1 MQLWTVIALALGVV
15 LVGAATFSLTRPKA
29 LPPPDKPE
37 GKGGDKAAKKAADKP
52 ATKAADKPAAK
63 APAKEETKSEAKG
76 SSAPKSEGKGSSAP
90 KSEERKSQEPK
101 AAERTSSAGGE
112 GKKVPKISEA
122 IDEDDAE
129 LTLITLSPQMPS
141 LAKISGDD
149 ERDDEGLPT
158 DAPAKPIVVDDDA
171 AADEPTRASPF
182 ILVSASGQTDKG
194 QKRKNNE
201 DSYAVLDEHGLFVV
215 ADGMG
220 GYAGGEIASAL
231 TVEIIEKAFK
241 AQTFDGPPYENVPRR
256 GSELARSIQ
265 MANRAVYEKA
275 QSDPMLKGM
284 GTTVVAARF
293 SLNKQR
299 LYLGH
304 VGDSRCY
311 RLREG
316 KFEQI
321 TTDHT
326 MAALGFTGPAFA
338 HRLNRAVGTQ
348 PSVEIDLIIGRPRPG
363 DTYLLCSDGLSKM
376 VPDSE
381 LGEILIASNHPQKA
395 LDALIERANEKGG
408 HDNITAI
415 LVSVKNPVEYI
426 RSLSAAKQ
434 SS

>member
-1 MQLWTVIALALGVV
+1 MQLWTAIALALGVV
-15 LVGAATFSLTRPKA
+15 LVGAASFQLTRSKAPA
-29 LPPPDKPE
+29 LPGKPE
-37 GKGGDKAAKKAADKP
+37 GEGRGEAEAHKAAVPKKAPEKKAA
-52 ATKAADKPAAK
+52 T
-63 APAKEETKSEAKG
+63 APAKAEEEQ
-76 SSAPKSEGKGSSAP
+76 PV
-90 KSEERKSQEPK
+90 ERKSAGPQTPLPK
-101 AAERTSSAGGE
+101 LAEATE
-112 GKKVPKISEA
+112 EE
-122 IDEDDAE
+122 EDDSE

-141 LAKISGDD
+141 LAKVEGEGD
-149 ERDDEGLPT
+149 EREDEGLPT
-158 DAPAKPIVVDDDA
+158 DAPAKAIVVDDDA

-182 ILVSASGQTDKG
+182 ILVSAAGQTDKG

-201 DSYAVLDEHGLFVV
+201 DSYVVLDEHGLFVV

-220 GYAGGEIASAL
+220 GYAGGEVASAL

-241 AQTFDGPPYENVPRR
+241 SQKFEGPPYENVPRR

-265 MANRAVYEKA
+265 MANKAVYDKA
-275 QSDPMLKGM
+275 HADPMLKGM

-316 KFEQI
+316 KLEQI

-338 HRLNRAVGTQ
+338 HRLNRAVGTA
-348 PSVEIDLIIGRPRPG
+348 PSVEIDLIIGRPCPG

-376 VPDSE
+376 VPDA
-381 LGEILIASNHPQKA
+381 EIGDILVAEKHPQAA
-395 LDALIERANEKGG
+395 LDKLIERANEKGG

-415 LVSVKNPVEYI
+415 LVSVRNPAEYI
-426 RSLSAAKQ
+426 RSLREAKQ
-434 SS
+434 AS

>member
-1 MQLWTVIALALGVV
+1 
-15 LVGAATFSLTRPKA
+15 
-29 LPPPDKPE
+29 
-37 GKGGDKAAKKAADKP
+37 
-52 ATKAADKPAAK
+52 
-63 APAKEETKSEAKG
+63 
-76 SSAPKSEGKGSSAP
+76 
-90 KSEERKSQEPK
+90 
-101 AAERTSSAGGE
+101 
-112 GKKVPKISEA
+112 
-122 IDEDDAE
+122 
-129 LTLITLSPQMPS
+129 MPS

-149 ERDDEGLPT
+149 DRDDEEHP
-158 DAPAKPIVVDDDA
+158 DAPAKAIVVDDDA

-182 ILVSASGQTDKG
+182 ILVSAAGQTDKG

-201 DSYAVLDEHGLFVV
+201 DSYVVVDEHGLFVV

-231 TVEIIEKAFK
+231 TVEVIEKAFK
-241 AQTFDGPPYENVPRR
+241 TQTFEGPAYDNVPRR

-265 MANRAVYEKA
+265 MANKAVFEKA
-275 QSDPMLKGM
+275 GADPMLKGM

-316 KFEQI
+316 KLEQI

-348 PSVEIDLIIGRPRPG
+348 PSVEIDLIIGRPRP
-363 DTYLLCSDGLSKM
+363 DDAYLLCSDGLSKM
-376 VPDSE
+376 VPDEE
-381 LGEILIASNHPQKA
+381 LRQILVETKHPQQAIDKLIA
-395 LDALIERANEKGG
+395 RANEKGG

-415 LVSVKNPVEYI
+415 LVCVKSPAEYI
-426 RSLSAAKQ
+426 RSLREAST
-434 SS
+434 STEPS

>member
-1 MQLWTVIALALGVV
+1 MQLWTAIALALGVV
-15 LVGAATFSLTRPKA
+15 LVGAASFQLTRPKKA
-29 LPPPDKPE
+29 PPPADRGREEEPEESEAEDAEAKDDDAPKPAP
-37 GKGGDKAAKKAADKP
+37 KAKAKDADKLL
-52 ATKAADKPAAK
+52 
-63 APAKEETKSEAKG
+63 
-76 SSAPKSEGKGSSAP
+76 
-90 KSEERKSQEPK
+90 
-101 AAERTSSAGGE
+101 
-112 GKKVPKISEA
+112 PKIA
-122 IDEDDAE
+122 DPTDDEDDSE
-129 LTLITLSPQMPS
+129 LTVITLSPQMPS
-141 LAKISGDD
+141 LAKIDADGDD
-149 ERDDEGLPT
+149 ERDDEGLPS

-182 ILVSASGQTDKG
+182 ILVSAAGQTDQG

-201 DSYAVLDEHGLFVV
+201 DSYVVLDEHGLFVV

-231 TVEIIEKAFK
+231 TVEVIEKAFK
-241 AQTFDGPPYENVPRR
+241 AQKFEGPAYENVPRR

-265 MANRAVYEKA
+265 MANKAVYEKA
-275 QSDPMLKGM
+275 HSDPMLKGM

-316 KFEQI
+316 KLEQI

-326 MAALGFTGPAFA
+326 MASLGFTGPAFA
-338 HRLNRAVGTQ
+338 HRLHRAVGTQ
-348 PSVEIDLIIGRPRPG
+348 PSVEIDLIIGRPRPD

-376 VPDSE
+376 VPDE
-381 LGEILIASNHPQKA
+381 EIETLLVETKNPKKA
-395 LDALIERANEKGG
+395 IDALIARANEKGG

-415 LVSVKNPVEYI
+415 LVCVKSPAEYI
-426 RSLSAAKQ
+426 RSLRDEPQEAS
-434 SS
+434 

>member
-1 MQLWTVIALALGVV
+1 MQLWTAIALALGVV
-15 LVGAATFSLTRPKA
+15 LVGAAGFLLTRPKT
-29 LPPPDKPE
+29 LPSGSKGE
-37 GKGGDKAAKKAADKP
+37 GKGEGDKPGDAPEATAVARTSKP
-52 ATKAADKPAAK
+52 APERTSKPAPERLSK
-63 APAKEETKSEAKG
+63 PTPERTSKPAPER
-76 SSAPKSEGKGSSAP
+76 SSKPAP
-90 KSEERKSQEPK
+90 
-101 AAERTSSAGGE
+101 ERTSSD
-112 GKKVPKISEA
+112 KLLPKIAEPNE
-122 IDEDDAE
+122 DEDDSE
-129 LTLITLSPQMPS
+129 LTVITLSPKMPRLS
-141 LAKISGDD
+141 DLSNDD
-149 ERDDEGLPT
+149 EREEEEHP

-182 ILVSASGQTDKG
+182 ILVSAAGQTDKG

-201 DSYAVLDEHGLFVV
+201 DSYVVVDEHGLFVV

-231 TVEIIEKAFK
+231 TVEVIEKAFK
-241 AQTFDGPPYENVPRR
+241 AQTFEGPAYENVPRR
-256 GSELARSIQ
+256 GRELARTIQ
-265 MANRAVYEKA
+265 MANKAVFEKA
-275 QSDPMLKGM
+275 AGDPMLKGM

-316 KFEQI
+316 KLEQI

-348 PSVEIDLIIGRPRPG
+348 PSVEIDLIIGRPRP
-363 DTYLLCSDGLSKM
+363 DDAYLLCSDGLSKM
-376 VPDSE
+376 VPDEE
-381 LGEILIASNHPQKA
+381 LRQILVETKHPQQAIDQLIA
-395 LDALIERANEKGG
+395 RANEKGG

-415 LVSVKNPVEYI
+415 LVCVKKPAEYI
-426 RSLSAAKQ
+426 RSLREAPPAEQ
-434 SS
+434 AN